1 MTPRT
6 TLTTGANSGIG
17 LATVL
22 ELARR
27 GFRSVGTVRS
37 PAKADAV
44 VAAAEAAGL
53 DVETAILDVTDP
65 LGCAEVIDAFRPYAV
80 VNNAGYAG
88 TGAVE
93 DIEDAEARA
102 QLEAMV
108 VGPMRLARL
117 ALPHQRAAGGG
128 RIVNVSSIY
137 GLTTTPLSG
146 WYQASKHALEA
157 VSDALRMEVA
167 HDGIKVVLVEPGAF
181 HTGIWEENRH
191 DIERHTGT
199 PYGGAYRRLLQ
210 VTRLTDAVA
219 PDPVWVARVI
229 GHAVST
235 RAPRARYLVGIDA
248 VAAAAASRMAPTA
261 VKDRLIRLTLG
272 L

>member
-1 MTPRT
+1 MAPRT

-37 PAKADAV
+37 PAKADTV
-44 VAAAEAAGL
+44 VAAAEAAGVH
-53 DVETAILDVTDP
+53 VETAILDVTDP
-65 LGCAEVIDAFRPYAV
+65 LGCAEMIDAYRPYAMI
-80 VNNAGYAG
+80 NNAGYAG

-93 DIEDAEARA
+93 DVDDEEVRA

-117 ALPHQRAAGGG
+117 ALPYQRAAGGG

-146 WYQASKHALEA
+146 WYQASKHA
-157 VSDALRMEVA
+157 
-167 HDGIKVVLVEPGAF
+167 PGGRVGRAP
-181 HTGIWEENRH
+181 HGGGPRWHQGRARRAGRLPYWNMGRTGATSN
-191 DIERHTGT
+191 GT
-199 PYGGAYRRLLQ
+199 PARP
-210 VTRLTDAVA
+210 T
-219 PDPVWVARVI
+219 VAR
-229 GHAVST
+229 
-235 RAPRARYLVGIDA
+235 
-248 VAAAAASRMAPTA
+248 TA
-261 VKDRLIRLTLG
+261 VCCR
-272 L
+272 